1 MTLYLIL
8 FGLSINHSTFLA
20 SREAVIKYLKFDCV
34 SFGVSLEGCC
44 LPANLMQ
51 CLHGA
56 QHLSWA
62 FHLLQLFWVWVL
74 KCPHTLLPH
83 SVAGSF
89 LLPALGAK
97 PMAHLHN
104 THGYNARCRSSLLS
118 GQLLHLLCFL
128 LCSPNSLIYVATY
141 EMPNNRLVLSH
152 KNGSLF

>member
-20 SREAVIKYLKFDCV
+20 SREALIKYLKFDCV

-44 LPANLMQ
+44 LTANLMQ

-56 QHLSWA
+56 YHLSRA
-62 FHLLQLFWVWVL
+62 LHLLRLFWVWVP
-74 KCPHTLLPH
+74 KCPHTLLPR

-97 PMAHLHN
+97 PMTHLHN
-104 THGYNARCRSSLLS
+104 THGYNAQCPSSLLS
-118 GQLLHLLCFL
+118 GQLPHLPYFL
-128 LCSPNSLIYVATY
+128 LCSPEGVGMLCGNIRNAQ
-141 EMPNNRLVLSH
+141 
-152 KNGSLF
+152 